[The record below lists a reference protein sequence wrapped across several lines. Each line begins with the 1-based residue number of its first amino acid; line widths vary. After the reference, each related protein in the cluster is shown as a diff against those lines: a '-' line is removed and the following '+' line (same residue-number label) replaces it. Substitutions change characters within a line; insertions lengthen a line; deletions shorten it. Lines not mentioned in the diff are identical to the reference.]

1 NVLTG
6 KNLDDILA
14 ERTGISGMNVI
25 PVSSA
30 NKPSDTEKD
39 KDKTDK
45 DKTDKDETDK
55 DKTDKDKT
63 DKDETDKGK
72 TDKDNTDKSPEN
84 PSVDT
89 AVEASGANAVS
100 EKKPYEPKY
109 SLETLGSSGA
119 ENISYWKTKN
129 SDVIGWLRIP
139 NTNIDFPVVVGPD
152 SLYYNERGYGKETS
166 KNGVIWADSATNFGT
181 RSQISQN
188 TVLYGH
194 NWTNYSPKP
203 HIGRPQDIMFAQ
215 LTSFHHLDFAKN
227 TPYIYYSTESEEMV
241 WKVFAS
247 LYTETKWNY
256 LEADAGS
263 AYMQSLISKAKTKS
277 MHNYN
282 VDVNANDKILTLST
296 CTRAYGQRNDQRF
309 VVMARLVRKG
319 EAIDEVSVT
328 ENPNFETPQF

>member
-1 NVLTG
+1 
-6 KNLDDILA
+6 D
-14 ERTGISGMNVI
+14 
-25 PVSSA
+25 
-30 NKPSDTEKD
+30 KD

-45 DKTDKDETDK
+45 DEDKDSTVTD
-55 DKTDKDKT
+55 
-63 DKDETDKGK
+63 
-72 TDKDNTDKSPEN
+72 
-84 PSVDT
+84 
-89 AVEASGANAVS
+89 ASGANAQP

-109 SLETLGSSGA
+109 TLASLGTSGA
-119 ENISYWKTKN
+119 ENIPYWKTKN

-152 SLYYNERGYGKETS
+152 SLYYNEKGYDKETS

-181 RSQISQN
+181 RNQISQN

-194 NWTNYSPKP
+194 NWTNYSSTP

-215 LTSFHHLDFAKN
+215 LTGFHHLDFAKN

-263 AYMQSLISKAKTKS
+263 GYMQSLISKAKTKS

-328 ENPNFETPQF
+328 ANANFETPQF